1 MSRIKVSKTASVNDE
16 KERKEWP
23 AVVYLWTLGLALL
36 SYLIARFVLDAYPHT
51 YHWSTG
57 AEMSSS
63 SLMEKCVVPF
73 PTMMACQQD
82 NRF

>member
-36 SYLIARFVLDAYPHT
+36 SYIIARFVLDAYPHP
-51 YHWSTG
+51 YHWSIG
-57 AEMSSS
+57 IAGG
-63 SLMEKCVVPF
+63 LLGVGIGWLWYRWRGDVF
-73 PTMMACQQD
+73 
-82 NRF
+82 